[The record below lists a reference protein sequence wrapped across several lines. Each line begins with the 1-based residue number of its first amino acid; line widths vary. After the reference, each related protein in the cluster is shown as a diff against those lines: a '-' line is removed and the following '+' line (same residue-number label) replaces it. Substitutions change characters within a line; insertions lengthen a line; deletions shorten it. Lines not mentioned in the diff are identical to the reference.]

1 MRETLPDV
9 LMDDRAPVIFIAG
22 FSILLLALVALL
34 IAAALVRERART
46 AGIYRKYATG
56 NDASTRRR
64 SVEPG

>member
-9 LMDDRAPVIFIAG
+9 LIDDRAPALFLAG
-22 FSILLLALVALL
+22 FSILLISLVVLL
-34 IAAALVRERART
+34 VCAAILRERART

-64 SVEPG
+64 TAKPG